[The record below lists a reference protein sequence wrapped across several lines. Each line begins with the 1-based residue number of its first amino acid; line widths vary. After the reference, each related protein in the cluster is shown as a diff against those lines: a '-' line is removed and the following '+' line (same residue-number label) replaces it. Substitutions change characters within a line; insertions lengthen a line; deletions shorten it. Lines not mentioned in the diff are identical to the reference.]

1 MITFL
6 DLCSGIGGGRIGL
19 EQAGFTCIGYSDT
32 SRLAKRTYNL
42 LFDTS
47 NEFFCNNIRKLNF
60 KNTPKC
66 DLIIAGF
73 PCQTFSVIGRKAGFD
88 DNRGQLIFTLA
99 NILTYL
105 QPKYFLFENV
115 KGLKTHN
122 KGKTLSL
129 ILEILENCGYKVY
142 HNILTTLDYGV
153 PQMRQ
158 RIYFVGIRKD
168 LPHSK
173 DFKWPD
179 KQKSTIGFSDYLT
192 EEMPITDI
200 NLMYFKKYL
209 LNSSNNGKYKFE
221 NLLEKENSILDSRMN
236 DLRIYEDKMPTL
248 RSQRDGIYYVKNKK
262 LYQLT
267 GTEALLFQGFPKEKI
282 MDLKNNVSDRHL
294 LMQAG
299 NAMSVNVIKEIGL
312 KILETQEELL

>member
-1 MITFL
+1 ML
-6 DLCSGIGGGRIGL
+6 V
-19 EQAGFTCIGYSDT
+19 
-32 SRLAKRTYNL
+32 
-42 LFDTS
+42 
-47 NEFFCNNIRKLNF
+47 
-60 KNTPKC
+60 
-66 DLIIAGF
+66 IAGF

-88 DNRGQLIFTLA
+88 DKRGQLIFTLA

-129 ILEILENCGYKVY
+129 ILETLKNSGYEVY

-173 DFKWPD
+173 DFIWPD
-179 KQKSTIGFSDYLT
+179 KQKSSIDFSTYLT

-209 LNSSNNGKYKFE
+209 LNSTNNGKHKLE
-221 NLLEKENSILDSRMN
+221 NLLKKENAILDSRMN
-236 DLRIYEDKMPTL
+236 DLRIYENKMPTL

-282 MDLKNNVSDRHL
+282 MDLKNTISDRHL

>member
-6 DLCSGIGGGRIGL
+6 DLCSGIGGGRLGL
-19 EQAGFTCIGYSDT
+19 EQAGFTCVGYSDT

-60 KNTPKC
+60 DNTTKC

-88 DNRGQLIFTLA
+88 DKRGQLIFTLA
-99 NILTYL
+99 NILTYF

-129 ILEILENCGYKVY
+129 ILKKLENCGYEVY

-158 RIYFVGIRKD
+158 SIYFVGIRKN

-173 DFKWPD
+173 DFK
-179 KQKSTIGFSDYLT
+179 
-192 EEMPITDI
+192 
-200 NLMYFKKYL
+200 
-209 LNSSNNGKYKFE
+209 
-221 NLLEKENSILDSRMN
+221 
-236 DLRIYEDKMPTL
+236 
-248 RSQRDGIYYVKNKK
+248 
-262 LYQLT
+262 
-267 GTEALLFQGFPKEKI
+267 
-282 MDLKNNVSDRHL
+282 
-294 LMQAG
+294 
-299 NAMSVNVIKEIGL
+299 
-312 KILETQEELL
+312 